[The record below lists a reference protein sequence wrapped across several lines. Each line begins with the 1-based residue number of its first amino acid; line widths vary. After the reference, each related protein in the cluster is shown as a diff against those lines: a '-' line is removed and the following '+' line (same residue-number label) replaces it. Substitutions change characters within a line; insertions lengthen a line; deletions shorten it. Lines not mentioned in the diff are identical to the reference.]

1 MFDRQLVWH
10 LIEDENVHK
19 DMFKYWSKR
28 WKFIPYQ
35 KINIKNVNAKKTDEA
50 KCRKVMRLLDQEKM
64 KKERIKELGIKY
76 DFPGYTAIVKQAQQ
90 EVQNAK

>member
-1 MFDRQLVWH
+1 
-10 LIEDENVHK
+10 
-19 DMFKYWSKR
+19 
-28 WKFIPYQ
+28 
-35 KINIKNVNAKKTDEA
+35 
-50 KCRKVMRLLDQEKM
+50 MRLLDQEKM